1 MLWACIIIIL
11 FIIIIIIITIIIII
25 IIIIITIIRGSVCGK
40 SNGDRT
46 ENVHST
52 FFTTTGW
59 TADEYAC

>member
-1 MLWACIIIIL
+1 MSLYYYYIII
-11 FIIIIIIITIIIII
+11 IIIIIIITIIIII
-25 IIIIITIIRGSVCGK
+25 IIIIRGSVCGK

-59 TADEYAC
+59 TADECAC